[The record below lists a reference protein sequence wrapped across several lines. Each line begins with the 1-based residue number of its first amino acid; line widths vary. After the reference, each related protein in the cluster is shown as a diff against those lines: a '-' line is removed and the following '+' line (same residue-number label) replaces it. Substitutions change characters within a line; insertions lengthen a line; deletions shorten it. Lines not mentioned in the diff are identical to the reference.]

1 MTDGDMTGGEFSG
14 KVVLVTGAASGLGQ
28 AASLRFAQ
36 EGASLCLVDLNAD
49 GLAETAKH
57 IEEAGGACVSFAGD
71 LGKQAN
77 CANAVAAAVGAFG
90 KLDVL
95 CNVAG
100 MLRMHPLGEVSVQ
113 DWDRLLSA
121 NISAPFFMIQ
131 AAMPHLLQS
140 EGNIVNIVSTAA
152 FLGQAYTAPYAATK
166 AALLSLTRSLAMEFM
181 KQPVRINALAPGGM
195 LTPMATSLQIPES
208 LDMELTAR
216 YMGIRP
222 PSEIADIV
230 EPLLFLA
237 SDRAKAVHGACYSA
251 DNGITAG

>member
-1 MTDGDMTGGEFSG
+1 MSSGEFEG

-28 AASLRFAQ
+28 LASIRFAA
-36 EGASLCLVDLNAD
+36 EGAKLCLIDLNGE
-49 GLAETAKH
+49 GLAETASA
-57 IEEAGGACVSFAGD
+57 ITDAGGTCVSLAAD
-71 LGKQAN
+71 LGEPAN
-77 CANAVAAAVGAFG
+77 CAAAVATAIDAFG

-100 MLRMHPLGEVSVQ
+100 MLRIHPLAEISVQ

-121 NISAPFFMIQ
+121 NLSAPLFMIQ
-131 AAMPHLLQS
+131 AAMPHLV
-140 EGNIVNIVSTAA
+140 ETHGNVINVVSTAA
-152 FLGQAYTAPYAATK
+152 FLGQAYMAPYGATK

-181 KQPVRINALAPGGM
+181 HKPVRINALAPGGM
-195 LTPMATSLQIPES
+195 LTPMATGLTIPDGLEMD
-208 LDMELTAR
+208 LVGR

-222 PSEIADIV
+222 PSEIEDIL

-237 SDRAKAVHGACYSA
+237 SDRARAVHGACYTA

>member
-1 MTDGDMTGGEFSG
+1 MSSGEFEG

-28 AASLRFAQ
+28 LASIRFAA
-36 EGASLCLVDLNAD
+36 EGAKLCLIDLNGE
-49 GLAETAKH
+49 GLAETAKT
-57 IEEAGGACVSFAGD
+57 IGDAGGTCASLAAD
-71 LGKQAN
+71 LGQQAN
-77 CANAVAAAVGAFG
+77 CAAAVATAIGAFG

-100 MLRMHPLGEVSVQ
+100 MLRMHPLAEISVQ

-121 NISAPFFMIQ
+121 NLSAPLFMIQ
-131 AAMPHLLQS
+131 AAMPHLVES
-140 EGNIVNIVSTAA
+140 HGNVINVVSTAA
-152 FLGQAYTAPYAATK
+152 FLGQAYMAPYGATK

-181 KQPVRINALAPGGM
+181 HKPVRINALAPGGM
-195 LTPMATSLQIPES
+195 LTPMATGLTIPDGLEMD
-208 LDMELTAR
+208 LVGR

-222 PSEIADIV
+222 PSEIEDIL

-237 SDRAKAVHGACYSA
+237 SDRARAVHGACYTA